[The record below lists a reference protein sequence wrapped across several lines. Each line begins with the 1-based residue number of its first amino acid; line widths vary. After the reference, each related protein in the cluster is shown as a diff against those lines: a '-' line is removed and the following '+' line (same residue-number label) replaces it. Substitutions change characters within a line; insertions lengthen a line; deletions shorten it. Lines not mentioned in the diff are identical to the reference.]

1 MKNIKTIIN
10 NINSDNAVSIQDLKK
25 IQEYIHK
32 YQFFQ
37 IGYAIL
43 AKKLNEN
50 SITKKALI
58 YATNK
63 NYFKKM
69 MNEEDPFNICPLEKE
84 YFNKSLR
91 ETKKDDISEENSLEE
106 ILEISFEKKS
116 ILKMESKNIHSAK
129 INYQRKLM
137 QNFLNQE
144 RKIFKKNISSSQT
157 KDEDLAISSVEISSD
172 ILNEELMHMFIDQG
186 KIEELIEI
194 YKKVILEN
202 PDKGKMFDNIFK
214 TKKIEIEKK

>member
-1 MKNIKTIIN
+1 
-10 NINSDNAVSIQDLKK
+10 
-25 IQEYIHK
+25 
-32 YQFFQ
+32 
-37 IGYAIL
+37 
-43 AKKLNEN
+43 
-50 SITKKALI
+50 
-58 YATNK
+58 
-63 NYFKKM
+63 M